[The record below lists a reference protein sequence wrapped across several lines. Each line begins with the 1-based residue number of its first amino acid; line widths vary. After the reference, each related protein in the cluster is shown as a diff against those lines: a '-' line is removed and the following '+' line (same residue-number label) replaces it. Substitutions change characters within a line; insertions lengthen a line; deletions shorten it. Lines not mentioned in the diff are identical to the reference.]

1 VIRLPGGHY
10 LLVDAK
16 TSAYLDT
23 IEATMDA
30 ERERH
35 LLLHAAQGREHLRKG
50 AAKPGTFIRG
60 ASSVSVTF
68 QPTRRATARG
78 GIFAGACLRSGCVC
92 ASRLRATTKNYKKLM

>member
-16 TSAYLDT
+16 TSAYLDA

-50 AAKPGTFIRG
+50 AAKPSTFIRG

-68 QPTRRATARG
+68 RRPGARRLEAV
-78 GIFAGACLRSGCVC
+78 FLPVLAYAAGCRSARLGCVLQQKIT
-92 ASRLRATTKNYKKLM
+92 RN